1 MKDLRKLWVSKTR
14 MKSVYN
20 QSFQENTFISQKQ
33 DKTFSL
39 NVSQTFCFALNF
51 YESVMNF
58 SHAVTVI
65 LHFLQPQAFMKM
77 KILKKE
83 SFVSYL
89 EEQTRTFLTL
99 GEESL
104 GQQLIRCV
112 HKLFLCLLMLKKNF
126 VKVACFVSDVSP
138 CSHFRSEINIL
149 LCGDPGTSK
158 SQLLQV
164 FRGVVQE
171 CLLPV
176 LPYFCSWVLENCNV
190 FAKIIL
196 GHLDWTGMTS

>member
-1 MKDLRKLWVSKTR
+1 MKDLPKHWVSKTR
-14 MKSVYN
+14 TKSVYN
-20 QSFQENTFISQKQ
+20 RSFQENRFFSQKQ

-39 NVSQTFCFALNF
+39 NVSPTFCFTLNC

-104 GQQLIRCV
+104 GQWLIRYV
-112 HKLFLCLLMLKKNF
+112 HKLFLCLPMFKK
-126 VKVACFVSDVSP
+126 
-138 CSHFRSEINIL
+138 
-149 LCGDPGTSK
+149 LCK
-158 SQLLQV
+158 SCLFYFLWQSMFSFQV
-164 FRGVVQE
+164 RNKHSS
-171 CLLPV
+171 L
-176 LPYFCSWVLENCNV
+176 W
-190 FAKIIL
+190 
-196 GHLDWTGMTS
+196 